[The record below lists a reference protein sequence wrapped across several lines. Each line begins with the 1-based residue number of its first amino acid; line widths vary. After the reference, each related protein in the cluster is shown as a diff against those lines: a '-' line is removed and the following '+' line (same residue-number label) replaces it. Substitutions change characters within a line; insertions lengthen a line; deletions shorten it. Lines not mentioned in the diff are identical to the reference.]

1 MTPFFRQIELTK
13 QGSQSP
19 MTILQTGDTAPEFSL
34 PTNGSSTLSLSDL
47 AGKIVVLYFYPKDMT
62 PGCTTESQE
71 FRDKIKD
78 FEKAGAVI
86 IGASKDSVARHDK
99 FVEKNGLPFS
109 LISDETGTLC
119 EDFGV
124 WQLKKLYGR
133 EFMGIVRST
142 FIIGGDG
149 IIRHV
154 WPKVRVKG
162 HVDEV
167 LSTVQAL

>member
-1 MTPFFRQIELTK
+1 MP
-13 QGSQSP
+13 
-19 MTILQTGDTAPEFSL
+19 ILEIGDTAPEFSL
-34 PTNGSSTLSLSDL
+34 PTNGGDTLSLSDL
-47 AGKIVVLYFYPKDMT
+47 SGKTVVLYFYPKDMT

-71 FRDKIKD
+71 FRDNHSE
-78 FEKAGAVI
+78 FTKAGAVI
-86 IGASKDSVARHDK
+86 VGASKDNVARHDK
-99 FVEKNGLPFS
+99 FAEKNDLPFS
-109 LISDETGTLC
+109 LVSDENGTLC
-119 EDFGV
+119 EDYGV

-142 FIIGGDG
+142 FIIDGNG

-167 LSTVQAL
+167 LSIVQAL